1 MRRGQMQLMNGRAN
15 PLDEFNAT
23 IPGMDNV
30 LPTLPKA
37 IPGAR
42 VSRGRGNRSTSF
54 WTVNIAT
61 ETESDLFKLNIS
73 PNSHSDAGDDDD
85 AWRRDIVAFAGQHAF
100 PVTPAPPMVR
110 EIDDDGCRAAGTGQI
125 GELSERVGMGLSVN
139 AIDTVRGCTLLMHS
153 VLGNGGTSSQ
163 ISCMEFL
170 LSQRADVEAR
180 STAGDTAL
188 VLAALCGHVDAA
200 ELLLQAGASTVAT
213 GAAGMTP
220 LQCAETQKQGEF
232 DFQPGKSAVARLL
245 RECDV

>member
-1 MRRGQMQLMNGRAN
+1 MRRGQMQLMNARAN

-37 IPGAR
+37 IPGTR
-42 VSRGRGNRSTSF
+42 VSRGRGNRSSSF
-54 WTVNIAT
+54 WTVNIST

-73 PNSHSDAGDDDD
+73 PNSHSDAADD
-85 AWRRDIVAFAGQHAF
+85 AWRRDIVSFANQHAF
-100 PVTPAPPMVR
+100 PATPAPPMVR

-139 AIDTVRGCTLLMHS
+139 AIDTVRGCTLLMHA

-163 ISCMEFL
+163 LNCMEFL
-170 LSQRADVEAR
+170 LSRHADVEAQ

-188 VLAALCGHVDAA
+188 VLAALCGHVDAV
-200 ELLLQAGASTVAT
+200 ELLLQAGASTMAT

-220 LQCAETQKQGEF
+220 LECAETQQQGEF

-245 RECDV
+245 RECGV